1 MGITRRQ
8 VLVGLGAAALGGGA
22 FGWYRFRP
30 TLLRR
35 DASGALVRDL
45 RAPADVAR
53 PEMAVATGAASEAD
67 PPALTEKAIAAMGGL
82 SRFVQRGEV
91 VLIKP
96 NIGWARGPLTAANT
110 NAEVVAALVRGAL
123 RAGAKR
129 VIVADGSC
137 DAADRAYEMSGIAAK
152 ASDAGAE
159 VLLPGPDRWKDVALH
174 GRRMESWPILAAALS
189 ADRVINVPVAK
200 HHMLARYTGA
210 LKNWFGILGADRH
223 QLHGNLS
230 AAIADANR
238 FLRPT
243 LTVIDATRVLLRN
256 GPKGGNLADTAQKN
270 TVIVAVDPVAADA
283 RALELFGIAPADVAH
298 LVTAEAEGLG
308 TTDWKKLRVV
318 QA

>member
-8 VLVGLGAAALGGGA
+8 VLMGLGAAAVGGGA

-30 TLLRR
+30 VLLRR
-35 DASGALVRDL
+35 DAGGALVRDV
-45 RAPADVAR
+45 RAPADAAR
-53 PEMAVATGAASEAD
+53 PEMAVAASDAD
-67 PPALTEKAIAAMGGL
+67 PTVLTEKAIAAMGGL
-82 SRFVQRGEV
+82 GRFIRRGEV

-110 NAEVVAALVRGAL
+110 NPEVVAALARGAL
-123 RAGAKR
+123 AAGAKR

-137 DAADRAYEMSGIAAK
+137 DDADRSYEMSGIAAR

-159 VLLPGPDRWKDVALH
+159 VLRPGPDRWKDVTLH
-174 GRRMESWPILAAALS
+174 GRRIETWPILQAALD

-200 HHMLARYTGA
+200 HHMLAKYTGA

-223 QLHGNLS
+223 KLHGNLS
-230 AAIADANR
+230 ASIADANR

-243 LTVIDATRVLLRN
+243 LTVIDASRVLLRN
-256 GPKGGNLADTAQKN
+256 GPKGGNLADTAVKN
-270 TVIVAVDPVAADA
+270 TVVAAVDPVAADA
-283 RALELFGIAPADVAH
+283 YAASLLGFAPAEVGH
-298 LVTAEAEGLG
+298 LLVAEAEGLG
-308 TTDWKKLRVV
+308 TTDWKKLRLV